1 MKSIILMAII
11 ALVIVGLLV
20 VPACNGNGNDVITEF
35 DLTMAVSPT
44 TGGVTTPEAGT
55 TKVAAGATVDIT
67 AEALGDYEFLN
78 WSASPAVDFA
88 LGPNEPEGNSF
99 TMPPSNVEVT
109 ANFALSDVEWAPD
122 GVITPGEYTDVKVY
136 GDYEIHWATD
146 EQYIYVGMRAETGG
160 WVAVGF
166 DATPGQGMANAD
178 MVLGVVDGD
187 DVIISD
193 EFGTGRTT
201 HRPDAELGG
210 TDDILEYGGTEQGGF
225 MVIEFKRAL
234 DTGDPYDAV
243 LTEGTMTII
252 WAYSDSKSLTDYHSA
267 NRGYGEITL

>member
-1 MKSIILMAII
+1 MKNILLMATS
-11 ALVIVGLLV
+11 ALVMIGLLV
-20 VPACNGNGNDVITEF
+20 VPACNGNGNGVPTEF

-55 TKVAAGATVDIT
+55 TKVAAGATVNVD
-67 AEALGDYEFLN
+67 AQALGDYEFLN
-78 WSASPAVDFA
+78 WSASSAVEFA

-99 TMPPSNVEVT
+99 TMPSSNVVVT
-109 ANFALSDVEWAPD
+109 ANFVLPDVEWVPD
-122 GVITPGEYTDVKVY
+122 GVVTPGEYTGMQVY

-146 EQYIYVGMRAETGG
+146 EQHIYVGMRARTSG

-166 DATPGQGMANAD
+166 NATPGQGMANAD

-187 DVIISD
+187 DVMISD

-201 HRPDAELGG
+201 HRPDTELGG
-210 TDDILEYGGTEQGGF
+210 TDDILEYGGTEQGEF
-225 MVIEFKRAL
+225 MTIEFKRAL
-234 DTGDPYDAV
+234 STGDPYDAV
-243 LTEGTMTII
+243 LGEGTITIM
-252 WAYSDSKSLTDYHSA
+252 WAYSDSKSLTEYHST